1 MTSPEGQ
8 KPDELDRVDVT
19 SAAEWGA
26 WLEAHHDSAPGVW
39 LRLFRK
45 GASDA
50 TLTYGEAVEVAL
62 CFGWI
67 DGQVKKLDDVSR
79 VQRFT
84 PRRKRSNWSKVNV
97 ERAERLVADGR
108 MRPAGLREIE
118 AARKDGRWQQ
128 AYDPPSTATVPD
140 DFLREL
146 REHPQAATFYET
158 LNKANRFPIAYRL
171 QTARTPATRARR
183 IEAIIAQFERGERF
197 HD

>member
-67 DGQVKKLDDVSR
+67 DGQVKKLGRRLASAAVHTSAEAEQL
-79 VQRFT
+79 VQGQ
-84 PRRKRSNWSKVNV
+84 RRT
-97 ERAERLVADGR
+97 G
-108 MRPAGLREIE
+108 
-118 AARKDGRWQQ
+118 
-128 AYDPPSTATVPD
+128 
-140 DFLREL
+140 
-146 REHPQAATFYET
+146 
-158 LNKANRFPIAYRL
+158 
-171 QTARTPATRARR
+171 
-183 IEAIIAQFERGERF
+183 
-197 HD
+197 

>member
-19 SAAEWGA
+19 SAAEWEA
-26 WLEAHHDSAPGVW
+26 WLEAHHGSAPGAW

-97 ERAERLVADGR
+97 EALEMQATMGR
-108 MRPAGLREIE
+108 RT
-118 AARKDGRWQQ
+118 
-128 AYDPPSTATVPD
+128 STV
-140 DFLREL
+140 R
-146 REHPQAATFYET
+146 
-158 LNKANRFPIAYRL
+158 
-171 QTARTPATRARR
+171 
-183 IEAIIAQFERGERF
+183 
-197 HD
+197 